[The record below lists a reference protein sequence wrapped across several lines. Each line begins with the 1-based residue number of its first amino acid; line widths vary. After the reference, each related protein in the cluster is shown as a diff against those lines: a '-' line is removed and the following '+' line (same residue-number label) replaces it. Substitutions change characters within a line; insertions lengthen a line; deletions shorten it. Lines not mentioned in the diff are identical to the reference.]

1 MHAFEYLAPA
11 TIEEALAVLA
21 QHRDEAKVLA
31 GGQSLVPLL
40 NYRLARPRVVVDINA
55 LPLDRI
61 TVSHASGGYGGS
73 RQGPPISITLGA
85 LTRHAT
91 LEESPELARACPLL
105 SEAAA
110 LIGNVRVRT
119 LGTLGGSL
127 AHADPAAELPMAMVA
142 LDARFSV
149 AGRQRRRTIAARDFF
164 TGYLTTALGPD
175 ELLVDV
181 EIPLSRDTGWAV
193 EELSR
198 RAGDFAIVAV
208 TALIHLDAR
217 GHVDDA
223 RMAFGGVGPTPV
235 RVPPAEDLLL
245 GAEPTPDRLAEAAGA
260 ARDALDP
267 QSDAFVSG
275 AYRRLLAGVLARRA
289 LSRAVARA
297 IEVR

>member
-11 TIEEALAVLA
+11 TVEEALAVLA
-21 QHRDEAKVLA
+21 EHGDEAKVLA

-55 LPLDRI
+55 LPLDRV
-61 TVSHASGGYGGS
+61 TAHASGGYGGS
-73 RQGPPISITLGA
+73 REGPPISMTIGA

-91 LEESPELARACPLL
+91 LEESPELARAVPLL
-105 SEAAA
+105 REAAV

-127 AHADPAAELPMAMVA
+127 AHADPSAELPMAMVA
-142 LDARFSV
+142 LDARFGV
-149 AGRQRRRTIAARDFF
+149 AGRAGRRTIAARDFF
-164 TGYLTTALGPD
+164 TGYLTSALAPD

-181 EIPLSRDTGWAV
+181 EVPTMRQTGWAV

-208 TALIHLDAR
+208 AALIRLDAH

-235 RVPPAEDLLL
+235 RVPAAEDSLL
-245 GAEPTPDRLAEAAGA
+245 GAEPTPERLAEAADA

-289 LSRAVARA
+289 LTRAVARA